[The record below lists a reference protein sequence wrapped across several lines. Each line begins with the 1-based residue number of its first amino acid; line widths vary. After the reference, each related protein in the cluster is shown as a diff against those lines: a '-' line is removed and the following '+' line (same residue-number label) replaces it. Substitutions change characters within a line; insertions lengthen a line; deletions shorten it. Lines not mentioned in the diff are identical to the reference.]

1 MRGEFPNPDN
11 VLLPGM
17 YVRVVAPAG
26 VDPQALFV
34 PQQAVQRGTDGQAR
48 LMLVDAQGVVQERI
62 VSTGAMLGPD
72 WQIIQG
78 LKAGERVVVERA
90 DKLSAG
96 SKVNVDTLAARQAA
110 D

>member
-1 MRGEFPNPDN
+1 
-11 VLLPGM
+11 
-17 YVRVVAPAG
+17 
-26 VDPQALFV
+26 
-34 PQQAVQRGTDGQAR
+34 
-48 LMLVDAQGVVQERI
+48 
-62 VSTGAMLGPD
+62 MLGPD